1 MVEHRRMTPPLSVE
15 NATCLGCGCACDD
28 IGVAV
33 RDGQIVEARNACA
46 LGVQWFG
53 NGSVPT
59 RCMVDGTEVS
69 VADATRSVARLLI
82 EADRP
87 LVYLAPGLSCESQ
100 REAVAIADLLHA
112 RLDSATSASG
122 SPFVLAGQER
132 GLATAT
138 LGDVK
143 NRADTVVFW
152 GVDLEGRYPRFA
164 SRYAPDPI
172 GMHAPQGRRS
182 RTVIAVDVGD
192 ARVTTRDADRRI
204 QIGVDDELATLTM
217 LQALVRTLAGADTK
231 PPASSAVGPEI
242 LELASTLTTSRYVAL
257 VYDAEHDDR
266 VARSSQRFDAF
277 ASLAHALNERTRA
290 AAIPLRAGGNRSGA
304 DAVLV
309 AQTGY
314 PFAIDFARG
323 FPRYDP
329 HDGAAVAL
337 LRRHEVDLALIVGD
351 VAFVPK
357 TLIDALNTVRCVG
370 IGPHA
375 SGHALGH
382 TAVAIDTGRDGI
394 HSGGMAFRSDDVPLP
409 LRPLLTGPLET
420 ARVLRDVATAVRQT
434 QFSALAVSTPAVAR
448 T

>member
-1 MVEHRRMTPPLSVE
+1 MTAPVIVE
-15 NATCLGCGCACDD
+15 NVTCLGCGCACDD
-28 IGVAV
+28 IAVAV
-33 RDGQIVEARNACA
+33 RDGQIVEARNACVF
-46 LGVQWFG
+46 GVQWFG
-53 NGSVPT
+53 SGSVPM
-59 RCMVDGTEVS
+59 RCMVNGTGVS
-69 VADATRSVARLLI
+69 VADATSSVARLSI
-82 EADRP
+82 EAARP

-112 RLDSATSASG
+112 RLDSATSSSASA
-122 SPFVLAGQER
+122 FVLAGQER
-132 GLATAT
+132 GLASAT

-152 GVDLEGRYPRFA
+152 GVDIESRYPRFA

-172 GMHAPQGRRS
+172 GMHAPHGRRS
-182 RTVIAVDVGD
+182 RAVIAVDVGD
-192 ARVTTRDADRRI
+192 ARVTTPDADRRI

-217 LQALVRTLAGADTK
+217 LQALVRTPSSAATK
-231 PPASSAVGPEI
+231 PPASSAVAGEI
-242 LELASTLTTSRYVAL
+242 LELASTLTASRYVAL

-266 VARSSQRFDAF
+266 LARSSQRFDAL
-277 ASLAHALNERTRA
+277 ASLAQALNERIRA

-329 HDGAAVAL
+329 HDGGAVAL
-337 LRRHEVDLALIVGD
+337 LGRREVDLALIVGD
-351 VAFVPK
+351 VAFAPK
-357 TLIDALNTVRCVG
+357 TLIDALDTVRCVG

-375 SGHALGH
+375 SERALGDMV
-382 TAVAIDTGRDGI
+382 VAIDTGRDGI
-394 HSGGMAFRSDDVPLP
+394 HSGGIAFRSDDVPLP
-409 LRPLLTGPLET
+409 LRPSLTTPLET
-420 ARVLRDVATAVRQT
+420 ARVLRDVATAVRQA
-434 QFSALAVSTPAVAR
+434 QFSALAVSSPAGLR